1 MCGVCG
7 FFDLS
12 GMCTGD
18 DFLSIVRRMA
28 SRLSHRGPDEEGTWA
43 EPECGVAFGHRR
55 LSIIDLTPTGRQPME
70 SFCGRY
76 VIVLNGEIYN
86 FPELRKELE
95 RLDVPFRGRSDTE
108 VVLAAVS
115 VWGLRKALERFVG
128 MFAFALWD
136 RGERTLTLA
145 RDRMGEKPL
154 YYGIMGQTLLFAS
167 ELKAMKAHPAWRG
180 EIDRDALTLYLRY
193 NYIPAPYSIYRNIF
207 KLPPAAILQV
217 TSSDLASRALPVP
230 NEYWSLR
237 EKMEEGIRSPFQGG
251 ETEAADCLETLLTES
266 VKGQMIADVP
276 LGAFLSGG
284 VDSSTIVTLMQKQ
297 STSPVKT
304 FTIGFSEEGYNEAVQ
319 AKAVAAYLGT
329 RHTEMYVS
337 PEEAMA
343 VIPRL
348 PELYDE
354 PFADSSQIPT
364 FLVARLARE
373 HVTVSLSGDGGDEL
387 FAGYNRHVWAD
398 DLWKRVGSLPA
409 FLRKSAGRTISLL
422 SPERWN
428 SLFRLAAPVLSSAM
442 KHRQP
447 GYKLHKLA
455 EALRRA
461 TDRESLYLS
470 LVSQWREPESV
481 VIGGIEPFPGII
493 HSEAK
498 LQNADFVR
506 QMQYF
511 DMTTYLPGDILAK
524 VDRAAMGVSLES
536 RVPFLDHR
544 VVEFAASLPLAFKI
558 QGKHG
563 KRILRN
569 ILYRYVP
576 KEIVERPK
584 TGFGIPLGEWLR
596 GPLREWAEELLSPDK
611 ISKGGYLD
619 PKPVRRTWEEHLT
632 GVKNHDG
639 PLWGVLMFQAWLK
652 AGMNESTEERVD
664 SR

>member
-1 MCGVCG
+1 
-7 FFDLS
+7 
-12 GMCTGD
+12 
-18 DFLSIVRRMA
+18 MA
-28 SRLSHRGPDEEGTWA
+28 SRLSHRGPDEEGAWA
-43 EPECGVAFGHRR
+43 EPERGVAFGHRR

-115 VWGLRKALERFVG
+115 VWGLRKALDRFVG

-154 YYGIMGQTLLFAS
+154 YYGMMGTTLLFAS

-193 NYIPAPYSIYRNIF
+193 NYIPAPFSIYKNIF
-207 KLPPAAILQV
+207 KLPPATVLQV
-217 TSSDLASRALPVP
+217 TSSNLVSGALPVP

-237 EKMEEGIRSPFQGG
+237 EKMEEGIASPFRGD
-251 ETEAADCLETLLTES
+251 EREAVDRLEALLTES

-284 VDSSTIVTLMQKQ
+284 IDSSTIVALMQKQ

-319 AKAVAAYLGT
+319 AKAVASYLGT
-329 RHTEMYVS
+329 QHTELYVS

-364 FLVARLARE
+364 VLVARLARE

-409 FLRKSAGRTISLL
+409 FLRKSAGRTISAL
-422 SPERWN
+422 SPERWDA
-428 SLFRLAAPVLSSAM
+428 LFRFGAPVLPSAM

-470 LVSQWREPESV
+470 LVSQWQEPKSV
-481 VIGGIEPFPGII
+481 VIGGSEPFPGMMRP
-493 HSEAK
+493 ETK
-498 LQNADFVR
+498 LRDADFVQ

-511 DMTTYLPGDILAK
+511 DMTTYLPGDILIK

-544 VVEFAASLPLAFKI
+544 IVEFAASLPIAFKI
-558 QGKHG
+558 QGKQG

-569 ILYRYVP
+569 VLYRYVP

-596 GPLREWAEELLSPDK
+596 GPLREWAEELLSPEK
-611 ISKGGYLD
+611 IRKEGYLD
-619 PKPVRRTWEEHLT
+619 PKPVRLTWEEHLT

-639 PLWGVLMFQAWLK
+639 PLWGVLMFQAWLE
-652 AGMNESTEERVD
+652 AAMNESTEERVD
-664 SR
+664 GR